1 MVSDPHAPSVPAGK
15 MVYDFRGLPWP
26 HVIVD
31 DFLLPDELSSI
42 IKDVPSIETEGR
54 LNRHGGQPGKDPNR
68 THHTATSD
76 AIGNKY
82 DGNVREIYTLMTGR
96 TSASLRLNTY
106 LEYRPAS
113 WRPHI
118 HIDNEHKMLSCVLYL
133 TEDSP
138 ETSGTTLHSENKEVT
153 GYVVPKINRLF
164 AFAAHQ
170 GLPKW
175 HSAGYITGVGRPS
188 LNFVILDH

>member
-1 MVSDPHAPSVPAGK
+1 
-15 MVYDFRGLPWP
+15 
-26 HVIVD
+26 
-31 DFLLPDELSSI
+31 
-42 IKDVPSIETEGR
+42 
-54 LNRHGGQPGKDPNR
+54 
-68 THHTATSD
+68 
-76 AIGNKY
+76 
-82 DGNVREIYTLMTGR
+82 
-96 TSASLRLNTY
+96 
-106 LEYRPAS
+106 
-113 WRPHI
+113 
-118 HIDNEHKMLSCVLYL
+118 MLSCVLYL